1 MDKTNLFLGTLPYSS
16 WAMLSMWLHL
26 CAPQKIQ
33 ENPIL
38 NIELF
43 PIHMEMELG
52 MLDVAGKL
60 VKDVVQLRWRNFL
73 QDQFLVSKNF
83 NNNGPNFGFKE
94 F

>member
-60 VKDVVQLRWRNFL
+60 VKDVVQLRWRNFEKKII
-73 QDQFLVSKNF
+73 FF
-83 NNNGPNFGFKE
+83 PTRPIFGFKE